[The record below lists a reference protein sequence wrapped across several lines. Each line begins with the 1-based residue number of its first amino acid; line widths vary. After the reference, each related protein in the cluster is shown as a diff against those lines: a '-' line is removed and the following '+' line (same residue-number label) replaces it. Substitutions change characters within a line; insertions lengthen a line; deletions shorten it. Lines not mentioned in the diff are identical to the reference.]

1 VYADYSKSKRERDMK
16 LPFDRA
22 VVIAVILTIIAVAVG
37 LTIGSVALVLL

>member
-1 VYADYSKSKRERDMK
+1 MK
-16 LPFDRA
+16 LPFDHA

>member
-1 VYADYSKSKRERDMK
+1 MK

-22 VVIAVILTIIAVAVG
+22 VVIAVILTIFAVAVG